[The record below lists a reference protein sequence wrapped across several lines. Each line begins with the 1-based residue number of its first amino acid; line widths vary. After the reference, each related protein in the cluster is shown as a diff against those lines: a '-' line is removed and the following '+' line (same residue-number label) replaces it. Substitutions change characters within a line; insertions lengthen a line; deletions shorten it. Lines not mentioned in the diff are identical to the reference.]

1 MSRRKLT
8 PEHRSTEWVAGE
20 GLKIPVFDMSLA
32 DGRAKG
38 RYQAES
44 EVLRNS
50 LLELLFE
57 PEELASLTIVKP
69 DPNDSSFD
77 PLKNIDFG
85 DGITR
90 RVAFSSGKNVYFAD
104 KELSTKLL
112 SVFKTQPD
120 HACRYG
126 SLLVSSCNQGAKLL
140 DSSLDGETLRVKIVD
155 SQSDDQS
162 EKAKAHKWQTGDCHG
177 KISPALAQQLGG
189 NYNRPFQFRFAWM
202 QEWGQEDCHTPEI
215 SFLAK
220 GTLLPDANL
229 TSDLGYDIIMD
240 RSSIKGVAKEQ
251 LAELDPLW

>member
-8 PEHRSTEWVAGE
+8 PEYRSTEWVAGE
-20 GLKIPVFDMSLA
+20 KLKIPVFDMSLT

-50 LLELLFE
+50 LLEMLFE
-57 PEELASLTIVKP
+57 PEELASLSIVKP

-90 RVAFSSGKNVYFAD
+90 RVAFSSGKNVYFGD
-104 KELSTKLL
+104 IERSTKLL

-126 SLLVSSCNQGAKLL
+126 SLLVSSCNLGA
-140 DSSLDGETLRVKIVD
+140 TAMTRVKKRKLI
-155 SQSDDQS
+155 S
-162 EKAKAHKWQTGDCHG
+162 G
-177 KISPALAQQLGG
+177 KP
-189 NYNRPFQFRFAWM
+189 
-202 QEWGQEDCHTPEI
+202 
-215 SFLAK
+215 
-220 GTLLPDANL
+220 GTV
-229 TSDLGYDIIMD
+229 TVKFH
-240 RSSIKGVAKEQ
+240 RH
-251 LAELDPLW
+251 

>member
-20 GLKIPVFDMSLA
+20 GLKIPVFDMSLT

-85 DGITR
+85 DGIAVIR
-90 RVAFSSGKNVYFAD
+90 KMR
-104 KELSTKLL
+104 
-112 SVFKTQPD
+112 
-120 HACRYG
+120 
-126 SLLVSSCNQGAKLL
+126 
-140 DSSLDGETLRVKIVD
+140 
-155 SQSDDQS
+155 
-162 EKAKAHKWQTGDCHG
+162 
-177 KISPALAQQLGG
+177 
-189 NYNRPFQFRFAWM
+189 
-202 QEWGQEDCHTPEI
+202 
-215 SFLAK
+215 
-220 GTLLPDANL
+220 
-229 TSDLGYDIIMD
+229 YDITD
-240 RSSIKGVAKEQ
+240 WNGVKNIKPQNVMQ
-251 LAELDPLW
+251 SN